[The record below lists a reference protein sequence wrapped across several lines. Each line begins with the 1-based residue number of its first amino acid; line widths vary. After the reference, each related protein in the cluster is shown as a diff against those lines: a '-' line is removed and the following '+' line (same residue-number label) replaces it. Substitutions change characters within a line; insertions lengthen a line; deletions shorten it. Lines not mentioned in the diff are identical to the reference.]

1 VKRATRELRTELNH
15 QHARK
20 FIMAYEK
27 NAKQSAALSA
37 LAKQHNISVREL
49 MLADEHLSAVCDIF
63 YDGLPKLARMTMKR
77 EKFQTFYL
85 NQREKLADEMFPVK
99 KS

>member
-1 VKRATRELRTELNH
+1 LKYR
-15 QHARK
+15 ARK
-20 FIMAYEK
+20 PYTSATLKKANPTMAYQK
-27 NAKQSAALSA
+27 NAKQSAALAA

-49 MLADEHLSAVCDIF
+49 MLSDEHISAVCDIF
-63 YDGLPKLARMTMKR
+63 YEGLPKLARMTMKR

-99 KS
+99 KE